1 MCLQLSSGK
10 ARLNKA
16 TKDIVCYKRLDV
28 CKKLDITK
36 YPDGAA
42 FKGVINGI
50 KCKGH
55 LTIEDGK
62 LYFCTNI
69 GSLDGCDCYD
79 KKGHKYSWVFNDD
92 DVSDI
97 NGEAPV
103 FITLYQTIYQNFTVK
118 IGETYTSP
126 LEKNNDTV
134 HMGLHSYAS
143 IRDTQHSILGDEVI
157 AKCIIPKGASY
168 YKGTYDA
175 FISYASDTLT
185 YVELI

>member
-1 MCLQLSSGK
+1 MCLQLSSEK
-10 ARLNKA
+10 TKLSKA

-28 CKKLDITK
+28 YKKLDITK
-36 YPDGAA
+36 YPDGTA

-55 LTIEDGK
+55 LTVENEN
-62 LYFCTNI
+62 LYFCTNDSALA
-69 GSLDGCDCYD
+69 GSDCDD
-79 KKGHKYSWVFNDD
+79 KKGHRYSWVFDYR
-92 DVSDI
+92 VTEI

-103 FITLYQTIYQNFTVK
+103 LITVYQTVYQGFNIK
-118 IGETYTSP
+118 IGETYTSS
-126 LEKNNDTV
+126 LEKKDDTV
-134 HMGLHSYAS
+134 HMGLHSYAN

-168 YKGTYDA
+168 YKGTYNA
-175 FISYASDTLT
+175 CISYASDTLT

>member
-1 MCLQLSSGK
+1 MCLQLSSK
-10 ARLNKA
+10 KTKLNKA
-16 TKDIVCYKRLDV
+16 TKDIVCYKRLEV
-28 CKKLDITK
+28 CKKPDLTK
-36 YPDGAA
+36 YSDGAA
-42 FKGVINGI
+42 FKGVIREI
-50 KCKGH
+50 RCKGH
-55 LTIEDGK
+55 LTIENGK

-69 GSLDGCDCYD
+69 GSLDGSDCYD
-79 KKGHKYSWVFNDD
+79 KKGYKYSWVFDD
-92 DVSDI
+92 RVTEI

-103 FITLYQTIYQNFTVK
+103 FTTLYQTIYQYFTVK

-143 IRDTQHSILGDEVI
+143 IRDTQYSILVNEVI

-168 YKGTYDA
+168 YKGRFGGYT
-175 FISYASDTLT
+175 SYASDILT